1 MTSTV
6 TQEAHLTRKG
16 ARFSS
21 DVRAWFVWSFAGLFY
36 LYQFILR
43 NSPSVMKDDLMR
55 DFSVEACALGI
66 LSASYLLSYT
76 ILQIPVGFGMDKF
89 GPSRL
94 LKGAILLCIAGT
106 AIFAVSESFYLAS
119 FGRLLI
125 GVGST
130 GAFLGAL
137 KLATFWFH
145 PERLALVVGF
155 TLLTGKIGAALGQ
168 APLALMIDAFGW
180 REALLFIVIPFGAI
194 IATGIWLFVKD
205 TPPEGPIAP
214 LSKVDTALKTLFSRL
229 LTIIMDYRIWALG
242 FYGALMYAPM
252 LAFVDL
258 WGVPFLMELYGINKA
273 TAGTITTMFYFG
285 IGVGSPVV
293 AFLSDSF
300 KVRKTPMIIGAALS
314 IFFNS
319 IIIYMPD
326 IPLVGMYGLLFIA
339 GFVFSSQPLIFSSV
353 CQLTP
358 HASNGTAISF
368 TNMIVMMLGLV
379 LQPLVG
385 KFLEVAW
392 SGGMENGVPLYT
404 ISDYRFALMS
414 IPLCL
419 ILSLLLMPLIPETFP
434 RLEKKIRK
442 LPS

>member
-1 MTSTV
+1 MTSRM
-6 TQEAHLTRKG
+6 TQETHLTG
-16 ARFSS
+16 GGLRFSS
-21 DVRAWFVWSFAGLFY
+21 DVRAWFVWSFAGFFY

-76 ILQIPVGFGMDKF
+76 VLQIPVGFGMDKF

-94 LKGAILLCIAGT
+94 LKGAILFCLVGT
-106 AIFAVSESFYLAS
+106 TIFALSESFYLAS

-125 GVGST
+125 GIGST
-130 GAFLGAL
+130 CAFLGAL
-137 KLATFWFH
+137 KLATNWFH

-155 TLLTGKIGAALGQ
+155 TLLAGKIGAILGQ
-168 APLALMIDAFGW
+168 APLAHLVDSFGW
-180 REALLFIVIPFGAI
+180 RGSLLFVVIPFGVI
-194 IATGIWLFVKD
+194 IAVGIWIFVTD
-205 TPPEGPIAP
+205 NPPEGPIVPIARNDTNLRI
-214 LSKVDTALKTLFSRL
+214 LSIRL
-229 LTIIMDYRIWALG
+229 LGIIMDYRIWALG
-242 FYGALMYAPM
+242 FYGALMYVPM
-252 LAFVDL
+252 LAFLDL
-258 WGVPFLMELYGINKA
+258 WGVPFLMALYGIDKT
-273 TAGTITTMFYFG
+273 TAGTVTTMFYIG
-285 IGVGSPVV
+285 VGVGSPVV
-293 AFLSDSF
+293 ALLSDYF
-300 KVRKTPMIIGAALS
+300 KVRKIPMVLGAALS

-319 IIIYMPD
+319 IIIYTPG
-326 IPLVGMYGLLFIA
+326 IPLVGMYGLFFLA
-339 GFVFSSQPLIFSSV
+339 GFVFSAQPLMFSSV

-379 LQPLVG
+379 LQPLIG

-414 IPLCL
+414 IPICL
-419 ILSLLLMPLIPETFP
+419 FLSLLLMPLIPETFP
-434 RLEKKIRK
+434 RLEKKE
-442 LPS
+442 